1 MDYSPLGSSVHGTI
15 QARILAWVAISSFRG
30 YSQPRVQ
37 IHVSCVSCIG
47 RQVVY
52 HWASWEAQTSFRFPI
67 IPSFRRSYQD
77 GVWDRAWGK
86 DVRGRCSFFRRIQ
99 KPSMATDSG
108 WMGMLSQLP
117 LLWTP
122 QLTTWFLWPSV
133 SPSITKGYVLLFPDK
148 WIGTDDSCE
157 VALVRLH
164 QSGVKLLGFEAY
176 LHRLLA
182 SPLTSVALETLLNH
196 SVLCFPRLS
205 RAYGVLVR
213 IRWAHKY
220 KALRSLCG
228 MQ

>member
-1 MDYSPLGSSVHGTI
+1 MELSRQEYWSELPFPPSEDIPNPEFKSMS
-15 QARILAWVAISSFRG
+15 
-30 YSQPRVQ
+30 
-37 IHVSCVSCIG
+37 HVSPALADRFSTTEPAG
-47 RQVVY
+47 K
-52 HWASWEAQTSFRFPI
+52 AQTSFRFPI

-86 DVRGRCSFFRRIQ
+86 DLRGRCTFFRHIQ
-99 KPSMATDSG
+99 KPSMATDSS
-108 WMGMLSQLP
+108 WTGMLFQLP

-133 SPSITKGYVLLFPDK
+133 SPSITKGYVLLFPAK

-157 VALVRLH
+157 MALIRLH
-164 QSGVKLLGFEAY
+164 QSGVKLLGFESY

-182 SPLTSVALETLLNH
+182 SPLTSVALGTLLNH

-205 RAYGVLVR
+205 RGYGVLVR

-228 MQ
+228 RQ